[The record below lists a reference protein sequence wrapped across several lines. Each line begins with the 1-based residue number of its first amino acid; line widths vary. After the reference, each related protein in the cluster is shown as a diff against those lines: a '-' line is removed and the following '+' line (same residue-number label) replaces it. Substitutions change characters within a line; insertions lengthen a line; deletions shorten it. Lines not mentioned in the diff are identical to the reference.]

1 MSSKSI
7 RCRKCNINY
16 IFKNKLH
23 EHFKTKCYDKIVV
36 VITTEIFSAKNF
48 SIENFSSRL
57 SKFKSFNII
66 MITKNF
72 NRKFENFSDS
82 KSLSTDIE
90 NKKSFKK
97 SLIFFDVSIII
108 FNVDHNK
115 NVDINHKFRD

>member
-23 EHFKTKCYDKIVV
+23 EHFKTKCYDQIVV
-36 VITTEIFSAKNF
+36 VITTKIFSIKNF
-48 SIENFSSRL
+48 NSRL

-66 MITKNF
+66 MTIKDF
-72 NRKFENFSDS
+72 SRKFENLNDN
-82 KSLSTDIE
+82 KSFFIDIE
-90 NKKSFKK
+90 NKK

-108 FNVDHNK
+108 FDVDHNK
-115 NVDINHKFRD
+115 NVDINHEFRN